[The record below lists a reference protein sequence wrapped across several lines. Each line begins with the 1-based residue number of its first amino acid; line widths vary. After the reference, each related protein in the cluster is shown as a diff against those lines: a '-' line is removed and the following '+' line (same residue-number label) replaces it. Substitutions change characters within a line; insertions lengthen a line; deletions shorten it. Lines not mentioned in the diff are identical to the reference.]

1 MLLKSESKCPSAYK
15 KKEDK
20 VKGENEDIPRWYA
33 VKSSRPVMLAEK
45 LNDLKIETYLPVEI
59 LKRPDGSLK
68 KKPLIPKLLFIK
80 TSCGVASKIENESR
94 NSVGGLPSLWI
105 YRYHGRREIQPIGEA
120 EFRLFR
126 LLTAEDSMRCEV
138 YHKEEFKVGDRLRVK
153 DGPFKGYEGY
163 ARRIKKN
170 KHIIVEIEGMC
181 AIALPFIH
189 PDLLE
194 KVAVNH

>member
-1 MLLKSESKCPSAYK
+1 M
-15 KKEDK
+15 
-20 VKGENEDIPRWYA
+20 KGEKEDIPRWYA
-33 VKSSRPVMLAEK
+33 VKSSRPIMLAEK
-45 LNDLKIETYLPVEI
+45 LNERKVETYLPVEV
-59 LKRPDGSLK
+59 LKRADGSLRR
-68 KKPLIPKLLFIK
+68 KPLIPKLLFIK
-80 TSCGVASKIENESR
+80 SSYCLACKIENEAR
-94 NSVGGLPSLWI
+94 NSVGGLPALWI
-105 YRYHGRREIQPIGEA
+105 YRYHGRRDIQPIGEA

-138 YHKEEFKVGDRLRVK
+138 YRKEEFKVGDRLRVK

-170 KHIIVEIEGMC
+170 KHIVVEIEGMC

-194 KVAVNH
+194 KVPVVQ